1 MREEVVS
8 CFMKKEVDQ
17 SISIKT
23 LSRQP
28 PFLFRNNTYQKKFT
42 YGATSNLHPMI
53 PQRCKCSNP
62 TPKKLVSGLCIRYLR
77 LGFIKSMTYIRYI
90 IPESHHIVVCR
101 KRIVRLY
108 ALLPGNRG
116 LSAVKWLLTNK
127 NMILLLH
134 FVARITPTKMFGH
147 SPADLYTPSHDD

>member
-62 TPKKLVSGLCIRYLR
+62 TPKKTCFWFVHSVPETRIYKKYDLHPVYYTRKSSHCCVPEEDCKALRPSSRQQRVVS
-77 LGFIKSMTYIRYI
+77 S
-90 IPESHHIVVCR
+90 
-101 KRIVRLY
+101 
-108 ALLPGNRG
+108 
-116 LSAVKWLLTNK
+116 
-127 NMILLLH
+127 
-134 FVARITPTKMFGH
+134 KMA
-147 SPADLYTPSHDD
+147 ADK